1 MQLDWDWTI
10 TWDSIPVLL
19 DGLRV
24 TLLATGGGMLLAL
37 FVGLLLAILR
47 RSRARWVSWP
57 TAGAIEFIRSTP
69 LLIQLFFVYFLLPEF
84 LWYGPLTTGI
94 FVLGLH
100 YSSYTSEAY
109 RSGIESVD
117 RGQWDAARA
126 LSYPPHR
133 VWTRIVIPQAI
144 PPIVPALGNN
154 LVAMF
159 KETPLLYAITV
170 QEMLSEA
177 NNYNSRVGS
186 YVESYTMVGLFFL
199 ILSLGGAGVIRWAE
213 HRFQFRE
220 T

>member
-1 MQLDWDWTI
+1 MQLGWDWNI
-10 TWDSIPVLL
+10 TWNSLPVLL

-37 FVGLLLAILR
+37 VLGLLLSILR
-47 RSRARWVSWP
+47 RSDSRWISWP

-94 FVLGLH
+94 LVLGLH
-100 YSSYTSEAY
+100 YSSYTSEVY

-126 LSYPPHR
+126 LNYAPR
-133 VWTRIVIPQAI
+133 RIWTRIIIPQAI
-144 PPIVPALGNN
+144 PPIVPAMGNY

-159 KETPLLYAITV
+159 KDTPLLYAITV

-199 ILSLGGAGVIRWAE
+199 ILSLGAAALIRWAE
-213 HRFQFRE
+213 HRFQLRE
-220 T
+220 A